1 MRKLFLVL
9 AMALTLVN
17 VKAEEKN
24 GFGASLKESNFHLN
38 VDLQT

>member
-9 AMALTLVN
+9 AMALTFVN

-24 GFGASLKESNFHLN
+24 GFGASL
-38 VDLQT
+38 T